1 MNRGFAPAAVPRPIR
16 RSSGDDPVDTAC
28 GRHRLRRRVLFP
40 VTDLGRPG
48 IGIENRSSE
57 TVDIAYLDPAGDE
70 HIVVADLQAL
80 SGTAL
85 LSPGRWIGDCN
96 EGTLRAYASSGR
108 VIAETSEG
116 LCDGD
121 RWVIP
126 ADASTASPG

>member
-1 MNRGFAPAAVPRPIR
+1 MTI
-16 RSSGDDPVDTAC
+16 
-28 GRHRLRRRVLFP
+28 RRVL
-40 VTDLGRPG
+40 LGLVLAGAAGACYLVIACLNGACYLPGDDTGMSNG

-57 TVDIAYLDPAGDE
+57 TVNIFYLDPAGVE

-96 EGTLRAYASSGR
+96 EGTLKAYTASGR
-108 VIAETSEG
+108 VIAETSER

-126 ADASTASPG
+126 ADASASPK